1 MLNQIL
7 YNLDRP
13 GKSRFLLLLN
23 LFIALLLVLFSACE
37 DVIDIDLK
45 DVEPQIVIEG
55 MVTDQLGPYMVK
67 ISKTGDYFKP
77 STFPAVSGAIVK
89 IMDDAGNSE
98 TLQETEAGIYMSDSL
113 QGIPGRTYT
122 LTVIAEG
129 KDYTATSIMPHSL
142 HLDSL
147 SYEYQSGGGFGS
159 DKKKGYKLHCY
170 FTDPAGIDNYC
181 RFKVYKN
188 EEFVKGFFL
197 YRDKYTDGNPI
208 DYSNFKDNVFDLND
222 TINVELLTVN
232 EATYDYFSTLTNVSG
247 IGNQGP
253 SATPANP
260 NTNLSNDALGY
271 FGAFTVRVDNIIIQ

>member
-7 YNLDRP
+7 NKLDRP
-13 GKSRFLLLLN
+13 GKSRFLLL
-23 LFIALLLVLFSACE
+23 FIPLLLVVFFACE
-37 DVIDIDLK
+37 DVINIDLK

-55 MVTDQLGPYMVK
+55 TITDQPAACMVK
-67 ISKTGDYFKP
+67 ISKTGDYFEP

-98 TLQETEAGIYMSDSL
+98 TLFEPETGIYISDSL

-129 KDYTATSIMPHSL
+129 KEYTANSVMPHSL

-147 SYEYQSGGGFGS
+147 SYEYQSGGFGA
-159 DKKKGYKLHCY
+159 DKKEGYKLHCY
-170 FTDPAGIDNYC
+170 FIDPAGIDNYC

-188 EEFVKGFFL
+188 EELVKGFFL
-197 YRDKYTDGNPI
+197 YHDKYTDGNRI
-208 DYSNFKDNVFDLND
+208 DFSHLGELFDLND
-222 TINVELLTVN
+222 TLRVELLTVN
-232 EATYDYFSTLTNVSG
+232 EATYDYLSTLEKVSG

-271 FGAFTVRVDNIIIQ
+271 FGAFAVRADNIIIQ

>member
-7 YNLDRP
+7 KNLDRP
-13 GKSRFLLLLN
+13 EKSRFLLLLN

-55 MVTDQLGPYMVK
+55 TVTDQPGSCTVK
-67 ISKTGDYFKP
+67 ISKTGDYFEL
-77 STFPAVSGAIVK
+77 STFPAVSGAVVK
-89 IMDDAGNSE
+89 ITDDAGNSE
-98 TLQETEAGIYMSDSL
+98 ILQETETGIYMSDSL

-129 KDYTATSIMPHSL
+129 KDYTATSIMPQAL
-142 HLDSL
+142 QLDSL
-147 SYEYQSGGGFGS
+147 SYKYQSGGGLGQ
-159 DKKKGYKLHCY
+159 DEKEGYMLHCH
-170 FTDPAGIDNYC
+170 FTDPAGIENYC

-188 EEFVKGFFL
+188 DKLVKGFFL
-197 YRDKYTDGNPI
+197 YRDKFTDGNPI
-208 DYSNFKDNVFDLND
+208 DFSHLGELFDLND
-222 TINVELLTVN
+222 TLRVELLTMGK
-232 EATYDYFSTLTNVSG
+232 ATFDYLSTLENVSG

-271 FGAFTVRVDNIIIQ
+271 FGAFTIRAKMVIIK

>member
-7 YNLDRP
+7 NKLDRP

-55 MVTDQLGPYMVK
+55 TITDQPGSCTVK
-67 ISKTGDYFKP
+67 ISKTGDYFEP
-77 STFPAVSGAIVK
+77 STFPAVSGAVVK
-89 IMDDAGNSE
+89 ITDAAGNSE
-98 TLQETEAGIYMSDSL
+98 TLHETEAGIYMSDSL

-129 KDYTATSIMPHSL
+129 KDYTATSIMPQAL
-142 HLDSL
+142 QLDSL
-147 SYEYQSGGGFGS
+147 SYEYQSGGFGR
-159 DKKKGYKLHCY
+159 DEKEGYKLHCH

-188 EEFVKGFFL
+188 EELVEGFFL
-197 YRDKYTDGNPI
+197 YRDKFTDGNPI
-208 DYSNFKDNVFDLND
+208 DFSHLGELFDLND
-222 TINVELLTVN
+222 TLRVELLTMGK
-232 EATYDYFSTLTNVSG
+232 ATFDYLSTLENVSG